1 MDRSPRSNI
10 RRLALGRLIS
20 VTGGAA
26 AYTALNFA
34 VFEKTR
40 SPYMQALALLLTFG
54 AAGLVGPFLGALGD
68 RFDRRTVMIWSEATS
83 TVFFTAMV
91 FVDSPIPLILLA
103 FGSAVA
109 DQPFYSASRAAIPS
123 LAEDDEQISWAN
135 SLVTGGMH
143 SGIFVGPLIG
153 GVLYGP
159 LGPSA
164 VFAINAVSFV
174 VSLLL
179 TMSVR
184 GRFQDERGDEPS
196 GEHRGI
202 AAGVVFLFREPVL
215 RRLSI
220 AWLVFVLG
228 MGMGMVADA
237 RLADEFGAGAFGFG
251 LLIACWGGGS
261 ALGTLAGRF
270 MNART
275 EPVWMV
281 LGAAGVTL
289 AAFGTG
295 LFPVFWLVLAA
306 LLAMGICDGLTIVAE
321 NGIMQRRTPDEVR
334 SRTNAAFEAVLSL
347 GLAVSYG
354 LAGPVIEL
362 VGRAQVVYQI
372 GGAFALG
379 ATLLLLP
386 LLRLRAAPEPEAAPE
401 EPLAAPGSVAS
412 HTLAPN

>member
-1 MDRSPRSNI
+1 MNRSARSNI

-34 VFEKTR
+34 VFEKTG

-54 AAGLVGPFLGALGD
+54 VAGLVGPFLGALGD
-68 RFDRRTVMIWSEATS
+68 RFDRRRVMIWAEAVS
-83 TVFFTAMV
+83 TVFFGAMV
-91 FVDSPIPLILLA
+91 FVDAPIPLILLA

-123 LAEDDEQISWAN
+123 LAEDEAQISWAN
-135 SLVTGGMH
+135 SLVTGGLH
-143 SGIFVGPLIG
+143 SGIFIGPLVG
-153 GVLYGP
+153 GLLYGP
-159 LGPSA
+159 LGASA
-164 VFAINAVSFV
+164 VFAINAVTFV

-179 TMSVR
+179 TISVH
-184 GRFQDERGDEPS
+184 GRFQDERPLGEDED
-196 GEHRGI
+196 RGL
-202 AAGVVFLFREPVL
+202 AAGVVFLFKEPVL
-215 RRLSI
+215 RRMSI

-228 MGMGMVADA
+228 LGMGMVADA
-237 RLADEFGAGAFGFG
+237 RLADEFGVGAVGFG

-261 ALGTLAGRF
+261 ALGTVSGRF

-281 LGAAGVTL
+281 LGAGGAAL

-295 LFPVFWLVLAA
+295 LFPAFWLVLVS
-306 LLAMGICDGLTIVAE
+306 LLAMGICDGLSIVAE
-321 NGIMQRRTPDEVR
+321 NGIMQRRTPDRVR
-334 SRTNAAFEAVLSL
+334 SRTNAAYEAVLSL

-362 VGRAQVVYQI
+362 VGRAQVVYRI
-372 GGAFALG
+372 GGGFALV
-379 ATLLLLP
+379 ATLVLLP
-386 LLRLRAAPEPEAAPE
+386 LFRLRGEAEP
-401 EPLAAPGSVAS
+401 PLAPGGDVSAPTTVA
-412 HTLAPN
+412 AQAVGPG